1 MRKII
6 SLSCF
11 ILFAMFDALEACKR
25 IFLKSVFR
33 TKSLYFSGSKKLS
46 HSLSHTALTTQKIH
60 NLPIFF
66 HQPLWQF
73 FVTDV
78 SVTHFCALCLSTF
91 IFPFL
96 SLLFAPSGYFCQVK
110 YSNVIAKVTPLYMLA
125 ATQLC
130 FSVIFKKKRHFFMLW
145 LLTGITIG
153 LLLLLFFFAIW

>member
-11 ILFAMFDALEACKR
+11 VLFAMFDALEACKR

-33 TKSLYFSGSKKLS
+33 TKSLYFSRTKKLS
-46 HSLSHTALTTQKIH
+46 HCLSHTALNTQKIH

-78 SVTHFCALCLSTF
+78 SVTCTLSLSTF

-145 LLTGITIG
+145 LVTGITTG
-153 LLLLLFFFAIW
+153 LLLLLFFAIW